1 LKLASRDVIW
11 NEDAARVV
19 ASRMAPRISVTDGA
33 AVHLREELAGRLLRI
48 AFTTGCG
55 GSGYRLSLASE
66 PMDGDRLVTVGDIRV
81 ALDDMSASR
90 LDGAIIK
97 WDDAEDGFTLDH
109 PDAVTAVWC
118 G

>member
-1 LKLASRDVIW
+1 MNITLSPEAVRHMT
-11 NEDAARVV
+11 NDA
-19 ASRMAPRISVTDGA
+19 PDRI
-33 AVHLREELAGRLLRI
+33 LRI

-55 GSGYRLSLASE
+55 GSGYRLSYAEGPLE
-66 PMDGDRLVTVGDIRV
+66 DDRVEVVEGVKV

-90 LDGAIIK
+90 LDGAIIRY
-97 WDDAEDGFTLDH
+97 DEDEDGFLLDH

>member
-1 LKLASRDVIW
+1 MNISLSP
-11 NEDAARVV
+11 EAAR
-19 ASRMAPRISVTDGA
+19 
-33 AVHLREELAGRLLRI
+33 HLRSDLDGRMLRI

-55 GSGYRLSLASE
+55 GSGYRLSYASSANE
-66 PMDGDRLVTVGDIRV
+66 GDSIVDLGPVKV

-90 LDGAIIK
+90 LDGAVINYSE
-97 WDDAEDGFTLDH
+97 DEDGYLLDH